1 MTVFDLLSK
10 LDNTIIHRVIFSFIN
25 KDTPDTLDGPY
36 EIAYVLEDR
45 SFTDERISEVVRW
58 NISPMLY
65 DTPVLIRLHKM
76 GVNDNDSI

>member
-10 LDNTIIHRVIFSFIN
+10 LDNSIIHRVIFSFIN

-45 SFTDERISEVVRW
+45 SFTVERISDVVRW
-58 NISPMLY
+58 DISPMLY
-65 DTPVLIRLHKM
+65 DTPVLIRLYRK
-76 GVNDNDSI
+76 GLR